1 MTCTMYDGYNV
12 VTWGGGGGRY
22 VSELDLHVLEL
33 EPGCPAGI
41 HRMSSS
47 CPKPGPVLGLLST
60 AIARFIADEVRHG
73 IDGTQYLD
81 GQYIHAMNVPADV
94 FQDAEED
101 DPPGSS

>member
-1 MTCTMYDGYNV
+1 MDAATRTFLKSMTSNYADFV
-12 VTWGGGGGRY
+12 WR
-22 VSELDLHVLEL
+22 
-33 EPGCPAGI
+33 
-41 HRMSSS
+41 
-47 CPKPGPVLGLLST
+47 KFQGLLST

-101 DPPGSS
+101 DPPPDPPNNNV